1 MKFAFLLHHRPDR
14 YEGLSEDEMMSVI
27 GDYVA
32 WVEEMTAK
40 GRYQAGEK
48 LETMDGR
55 VLTRGG
61 DAVDVHEGPFT
72 ELAEVLGGFMIIEA
86 ADWDEAVA
94 IAREHPHMKHNQ
106 RLEIRAIDEHV

>member
-1 MKFAFLLHHRPDR
+1 M
-14 YEGLSEDEMMSVI
+14 
-27 GDYVA
+27 
-32 WVEEMTAK
+32 
-40 GRYQAGEK
+40 
-48 LETMDGR
+48 
-55 VLTRGG
+55 
-61 DAVDVHEGPFT
+61 DVHEGPFT